1 MNIIPEHGVLDFH
14 LLTMFPELNTVFS
27 VSSVLMYAV
36 LNKDNVHSIQQDT
49 VRREELK
56 PQEPS
61 LKSDVK
67 YFNPHPNIVASGLC
81 SYKYFI
87 NKVENRIP
95 GKTIQFTILFSSMS
109 IFIFWGCPFVL
120 KTNNIKWN
128 TIWVRN
134 LDWVCKPLAPNSFRT
149 ITNFCLPQLNWIEC
163 HQTNNGFR
171 PYFLAFWTKW
181 NF

>member
-1 MNIIPEHGVLDFH
+1 MNIILEHGVLDFH

-36 LNKDNVHSIQQDT
+36 LNKDNVHSIHQDT

-95 GKTIQFTILFSSMS
+95 GKVKLYNSQFF
-109 IFIFWGCPFVL
+109 F
-120 KTNNIKWN
+120 
-128 TIWVRN
+128 
-134 LDWVCKPLAPNSFRT
+134 PLCLYLYFGDVHSF
-149 ITNFCLPQLNWIEC
+149 
-163 HQTNNGFR
+163 
-171 PYFLAFWTKW
+171 
-181 NF
+181 